1 MKTINGQSELDY
13 LLGAI
18 EVLRRELSTSHNK
31 LEVMERIDSLKD
43 CLIAVIS
50 DNVG

>member
-1 MKTINGQSELDY
+1 MRTINGQTETEY

-43 CLIAVIS
+43 CLIAVLT
-50 DNVG
+50 NK